1 MIGAVTQNDRYQ
13 AQFHQ
18 MERNLNGQRGS
29 SLHQLRQ
36 DAMTRFSDLGFP
48 TTRNEDWK
56 YTNVA
61 PIART
66 AFQMAESGAADK
78 LPAGS
83 LDRLKATF
91 FGSLKGPLLVFIN
104 GFFRPEHSQLEALP
118 PGLTVCSLASVLQ
131 GDPARVEP
139 YLARFADYRDQAFVA
154 LNTAF
159 VQDGAF
165 IHVERGSVIEEPV
178 RVLFLSSGAAGPT
191 VSYPRVLAV
200 MEENTQATLVESYVG
215 EGEGA
220 YFSNAVSELIV
231 GQNSVLDHYKLQQ
244 DADEAYHVG
253 TIQVYQSKS
262 STFASHSVSLGGLL
276 TRNDARV
283 RLDGEGCETT
293 LNGLF
298 MVTGRQHV
306 DNHTAMDHARAN
318 CNSREVYHGV
328 LGGESTGVFNG
339 KIFVRQDAQKTDARQ
354 TNRNLLLSRDAVID
368 TKPQLEIF
376 ADDVKC
382 THGATIGQL
391 DEDAIF
397 YLRARGIPHGVAR
410 NMLTLAFA
418 SEVVNNIRI
427 EPLRLRLETLVG
439 GWLAAALAREDRI
452 EEKAGKQ

>member
-1 MIGAVTQNDRYQ
+1 MSEALIQKDHYRS
-13 AQFHQ
+13 QFQ
-18 MERNLNGQRGS
+18 QLETNLNGQRGS
-29 SLHQLRQ
+29 LFHQVRQ
-36 DAMTRFSDLGFP
+36 DAMARFSELGFP
-48 TTRNEDWK
+48 TTRDEDWK

-66 AFQMAESGAADK
+66 PFGMPTAGVTDG

-91 FGSLKGPLLVFIN
+91 FGSLKGPLLVFVN
-104 GFFRPEHSQLEALP
+104 GLFRPEHSELQGLP
-118 PGLTVCSLASVLQ
+118 PGLTVQSLAAALQ
-131 GDPARVEP
+131 QEPERVEP
-139 YLARFADYRDQAFVA
+139 FLARFAQYRDQAFVA

-159 VQDGAF
+159 LQDGAF
-165 IHVERGSVIEEPV
+165 IHVARGSVIEEPV

-191 VSYPRVLAV
+191 ISHPRVLAV
-200 MEENTQATLVESYVG
+200 IEENAQATILESYAG
-215 EGEGA
+215 EGDGA
-220 YFSNAVSELIV
+220 YFSNAVSELIL
-231 GQNSVLDHYKLQQ
+231 GENSVLDHYKLQQ
-244 DADEAYHVG
+244 DADGAYHVG
-253 TIQVYQSKS
+253 TLQVYQAKS

-276 TRNDARV
+276 TRNDARA

-298 MVTGRQHV
+298 MVTGQQHV
-306 DNHTAMDHARAN
+306 DNHTSMDHARAR

-391 DEDAIF
+391 DEEAIF
-397 YLRARGIPHGVAR
+397 YLRARGIPHGEAR

-418 SEVVNNIRI
+418 SEVVNNIRV

-439 GWLAAALAREDRI
+439 GWLAAALAQ
-452 EEKAGKQ
+452 EEAKR